1 MSANTLKS
9 DNPKSKIQNRKM
21 ANERRKKWRE
31 ALTLGM
37 LPLDMAG
44 EKPGEAVAN
53 QVSFLAFEVGDQA
66 FAIGVEHTE
75 GVVDCPRV
83 TPLPGPPDGI
93 IGVTSIRGKMT
104 VVMDLSLMANQKA
117 EKRRLVLLKG
127 EAQLGLLADHIDG
140 VVVMKPDEV
149 RSTQS
154 RKTASTVEPRES
166 SRRAWLTDNYIKSR
180 GKNVAVIDGD
190 RLAGA

>member
-1 MSANTLKS
+1 M
-9 DNPKSKIQNRKM
+9 
-21 ANERRKKWRE
+21 
-31 ALTLGM
+31 GV
-37 LPLDMAG
+37 LPLDMAE
-44 EKPGEAVAN
+44 EKATNAVTD
-53 QVSFLAFEVGDQA
+53 QLSFLAFEVGDQS

-104 VVMDLSLMANQKA
+104 VVMDLSLRANQRA

-127 EAQLGLLADHIDG
+127 EAQLGLIADHVDG
-140 VVVMKPDEV
+140 VVVVKTIDV
-149 RSTQS
+149 RS
-154 RKTASTVEPRES
+154 PGS
-166 SRRAWLTDNYIKSR
+166 SKPAAGAEQPANSQRAWLTNNYIKSR
-180 GKNVAVIDGD
+180 GKNVAVIDGE

>member
-1 MSANTLKS
+1 
-9 DNPKSKIQNRKM
+9 M

-31 ALTLGM
+31 ALTLGV
-37 LPLDMAG
+37 LPLDLNG
-44 EKPGEAVAN
+44 EKSGENVTN
-53 QVSFLAFEVGDQA
+53 QVAFLAFEVGGQA
-66 FAIGVEHTE
+66 FAIEVEHTE

-93 IGVTSIRGKMT
+93 LGVTSIRGKMT
-104 VVMDLSLMANQKA
+104 VVMDLSLKGPAKD

-140 VVVMKPDEV
+140 VLVIKPNEV
-149 RSTQS
+149 HSIQS
-154 RKTASTVEPRES
+154 RKPAAGLEPTGAPNRS
-166 SRRAWLTDNYIKSR
+166 WLTDNYITSR
-180 GKNVAVIDGD
+180 GREVPVIDGE

>member
-1 MSANTLKS
+1 
-9 DNPKSKIQNRKM
+9 M
-21 ANERRKKWRE
+21 ANDRRKKWRE

-37 LPLDMAG
+37 LPLDMAAEKTG
-44 EKPGEAVAN
+44 ETVAD
-53 QVSFLAFEVGDQA
+53 QVSFLAFEVGEQA

-104 VVMDLSLMANQKA
+104 VVMDLSLRANQKA

-127 EAQLGLLADHIDG
+127 EAQLGLLADHVDG
-140 VVVMKPDEV
+140 VVVVKPGDV
-149 RSTQS
+149 RSPAS
-154 RKTASTVEPRES
+154 RKTAAAPEPPAS
-166 SRRAWLTDNYIKSR
+166 SGKTWLTDNYIKNR
-180 GKNVAVIDGD
+180 GKNVAVIDGE